1 MIASR
6 FKGSAQRLLAPLAA
20 MIGKTPV
27 TPNALTVIG
36 FILNVVVGAVLA
48 TGSQFVG
55 GFLVLFAGLFDML
68 DGALARTTGKS
79 TTFGAFLDST
89 LDRYSEAVL
98 LFGLLVAAT
107 QSKDSTQAVLLV
119 FAVMVGSVMVSYV
132 RARAEGLGLRCEV
145 GILARPERVI
155 LLALGLIINQLLPV
169 LWILAVFTNLTA
181 LQRILHVRNITAG
194 GGPRPAAERKVEEG
208 KTPDA
213 RPSSRGPRR
222 PAARLSD

>member
-6 FKGSAQRLLAPLAA
+6 FKGLAQQVMAPLAA
-20 MIGKTPV
+20 IIGKTPI

-36 FILNVVVGAVLA
+36 FILNAIVAAVLA
-48 TGSQFVG
+48 TGNGLIG
-55 GFLVLFAGLFDML
+55 GLLVLFAGLFDML
-68 DGALARTTGKS
+68 DGALARTTGQS

-98 LFGLLVAAT
+98 LFGLLVLAT
-107 QSKDSTQAVLLV
+107 QRQNTQEILLV

-145 GILARPERVI
+145 GLLARPERVM
-155 LLALGLIINQLLPV
+155 LLALGLIVGQLLPV
-169 LWILAVFTNLTA
+169 LWILAVFTNITTV
-181 LQRILHVRNITAG
+181 QRILHVRHITQD
-194 GGPRPAAERKVEEG
+194 GGPRPAEG
-208 KTPDA
+208 KKLEDQKTPEV
-213 RPSSRGPRR
+213 RPPSGGSRR